1 MVRSQSKP
9 ISPKPANARTKKVL
23 PPKDLAEPEAE
34 HDIKIERKAVLLLML
49 VVPLSLAFYSFFN
62 TQLAQPDWPL
72 LPENV
77 PARGIIQSR
86 DGTVFAEGDADHRR
100 YPMNRIAAHIIGF
113 SGKVQE
119 DGSYGLEGVENT
131 LDSKLQRGE
140 TVVLTIDPRMQT
152 VAQNQ
157 LKKTIETYDAD
168 NGSVLIL
175 EVSTGRILAAASY
188 PEFDPNRQRFVRDR
202 SIIPNKA
209 FLYTFEPGSVMKP
222 FVVAAALES
231 GRWPTDRLL
240 ETPMFLRVGDKT
252 FSDVVHHEEWLSLW
266 DVLRYSSNSGMI
278 HLSQTFSD
286 QDLYAWLT
294 HLGFG
299 KGLSVPSIFSRAGTL
314 RDTPWF
320 PQDHASITIGQSM
333 STTTL
338 ELAANFNIFANKGV
352 FVNPYLVE
360 GDIPSAPQKRLNE
373 GTANALLTMLRYVV
387 EQSPSLSESMV
398 AGIPVAGKTGTADIF
413 DAKAGAYI
421 KGDYNVTF
429 AGIFPA
435 DNPKV
440 TMVVTVQ
447 KPRKSGSSTVVA
459 APLFGAIQHEIAP
472 LINLGAGSAMLS
484 SEVETE

>member
-1 MVRSQSKP
+1 MVKSQAKAIRASAK
-9 ISPKPANARTKKVL
+9 L
-23 PPKDLAEPEAE
+23 PPRNENSDKEPEK
-34 HDIKIERKAVLLLML
+34 DIKVERRALLLFMM
-49 VVPLSLAFYSFFN
+49 VIPLSLALYSFFHS
-62 TQLAQPDWPL
+62 QLARPDWPL
-72 LPENV
+72 LPENI
-77 PARGIIQSR
+77 PPRGVIQSR
-86 DGTVFAEGDADHRR
+86 DGTIFAEGDAEHRR

-119 DGSYGLEGVENT
+119 DGSYGLEGIENT
-131 LDSKLQRGE
+131 LDSKLQTGE
-140 TVVLTIDPRMQT
+140 TVILTIDPRMQT

-157 LKKTIETYDAD
+157 LKKVIETYDAS
-168 NGSVLIL
+168 NGSVVIL
-175 EVSTGRILAAASY
+175 EAGTGRILAAASY

-202 SIIPNKA
+202 SIIANKA

-222 FVVAAALES
+222 FVVSAALDS
-231 GRWPTDRLL
+231 GRWPSDRLL
-240 ETPMFLRVGDKT
+240 ETPMFLRVGQKT
-252 FSDVVHHEEWLSLW
+252 FSDVVQHEAWLSLW

-278 HLSQTFSD
+278 HLSQNFSD
-286 QDLYAWLT
+286 EELYAWLT

-338 ELAANFNIFANKGV
+338 ELAANYSIFANNGMYIT
-352 FVNPYLVE
+352 PYLVE
-360 GDIPSAPQKRLNE
+360 GDSVPEPQQRLHEDTASAV
-373 GTANALLTMLRYVV
+373 LTMLRYVV
-387 EQSPSLSESMV
+387 DQSKSLTEAMV
-398 AGIPVAGKTGTADIF
+398 PGISVAGKTGTADIF
-413 DAKAGAYI
+413 DAKAGEYI

-459 APLFGAIQHEIAP
+459 APLFGAIEHEVAP
-472 LINLGAGSAMLS
+472 LLNLGFAS
-484 SEVETE
+484 SQSR